1 MNNTEI
7 VKTTERNYSEKSASY
22 LSVFFLSLL

>member
-7 VKTTERNYSEKSASY
+7 VKTAEKNNSEKSVSY